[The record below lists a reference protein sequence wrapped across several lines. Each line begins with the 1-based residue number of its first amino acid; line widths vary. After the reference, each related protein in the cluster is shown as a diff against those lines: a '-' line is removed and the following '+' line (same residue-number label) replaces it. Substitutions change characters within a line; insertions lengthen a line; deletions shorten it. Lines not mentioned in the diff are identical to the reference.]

1 MLHIVDDEEII
12 RDSLTWLARSR
23 NIAAIGYESGAAVLG
38 ALAHATGIDAE
49 GECLLLDV
57 RMPGTS
63 GVALFNELKTKGLLH
78 RRPVIFL
85 TGHGDVPMAVDML
98 KNGAFDFFEKPF
110 NDNQLMDRVLEALEV
125 SRAGGAEDAVQSR
138 LAALSARER
147 EVLDLILAGK
157 MNKVIADE
165 LGISMRTVEVHRAHI
180 FDKMNVKAPSLQTRI
195 ANLSGGN
202 QQKVLLA
209 RWLEI
214 APKVLILDEPTRGVD
229 IYAKSEIYQL
239 VHKLAEQGVA
249 VVVIS
254 SELPEVIG
262 ICDRV
267 LVMREGA
274 ITGELAGAA
283 ITQEAIMHLAT
294 DTAGMHG
301 THAGGAEPPAVGTA
315 AVHSSPSSHSF

>member
-23 NIAAIGYESGAAVLG
+23 NIAATAYDSGPTLLA
-38 ALAHATGIDAE
+38 ALAASPGIDAE

-57 RMPGTS
+57 RMPGAS

-110 NDNQLMDRVLEALEV
+110 NDNQLMDRVLEALAS

-138 LAALSARER
+138 LAALSVRER

-180 FDKMNVKAPSLQTRI
+180 FDKMNVKTA
-195 ANLSGGN
+195 
-202 QQKVLLA
+202 VELA
-209 RWLEI
+209 RLL
-214 APKVLILDEPTRGVD
+214 K
-229 IYAKSEIYQL
+229 
-239 VHKLAEQGVA
+239 
-249 VVVIS
+249 
-254 SELPEVIG
+254 
-262 ICDRV
+262 
-267 LVMREGA
+267 
-274 ITGELAGAA
+274 
-283 ITQEAIMHLAT
+283 
-294 DTAGMHG
+294 
-301 THAGGAEPPAVGTA
+301 
-315 AVHSSPSSHSF
+315 